1 MKKMEK
7 KQSLADPCV
16 FYKLDAN
23 DELLLMVSVTVND
36 CAVTGLPNDIKWFI
50 TNLETCFKITK
61 GRLLSKHL
69 GIDYEWGVLPNGKA
83 FVKATMDKKIK
94 NIIKVYE
101 EHIRREEKIY
111 DMPGKTT

>member
-50 TNLETCFKITK
+50 TNLETSRN
-61 GRLLSKHL
+61 RLRMGSFT
-69 GIDYEWGVLPNGKA
+69 EWQSFCESDNG
-83 FVKATMDKKIK
+83 
-94 NIIKVYE
+94 
-101 EHIRREEKIY
+101 
-111 DMPGKTT
+111 